1 MSLGHPG
8 VETLEAYAS
17 GGLQAGARLV
27 VGVHLTGCAACRHE
41 IARIETLAGV
51 LLEDA
56 DPQTLR
62 PEAFAEVMARLDAPA
77 PTEPPRLA
85 LNDLM
90 RKSLWIPFGTGLA
103 IKPLNR
109 YADAGEHLCMIR
121 ARPGV
126 ALPDHGHNGMERLVV
141 ITGAVDDNSG
151 RYLAGDL
158 AEMGPEDRHQP
169 VATGAETCLCLSA
182 TDAPLKLSGVARWIQ
197 PLIGL

>member
-8 VETLEAYAS
+8 IETLEGYAS

-27 VGVHLTGCAACRHE
+27 VGVHLNGCAMCRRE
-41 IARIETLAGV
+41 IARIETLGGV
-51 LLEDA
+51 LLDGAE
-56 DPQTLR
+56 PQALR

-77 PTEPPRLA
+77 AAEPRRLGLDA
-85 LNDLM
+85 LM
-90 RKSLWIPFGTGLA
+90 RKGVWIPFGSGLA

-121 ARPGV
+121 AKPGV

-141 ITGAVDDNSG
+141 ITGAVDDDTG
-151 RYLAGDL
+151 RYVAGDL
-158 AEMGPEDRHQP
+158 AEMGPDDRHQP
-169 VATGAETCLCLSA
+169 IATGADTCLCLSA